1 MKVLQV
7 IPYFTPRKG
16 GDVNVVY
23 NISKYLHKKGWE
35 VTILTTDFDFDEEY
49 ANSLKGVEVIP
60 LKYFINIS
68 QLLISPALKKWLKIN
83 IKNYDVIHLH
93 DFRSYQN
100 IIVYKFSMQEK
111 IPYIIHGHGSVARV
125 GKKWLKLFYDILWGY
140 KLLENASKLIAVSNE
155 EFIHYQKMGAD
166 EKKIHIIYNGVDA
179 TFFHNNRQ
187 KGLFRKKYNLKNK
200 IILYLGRI
208 HETKGLD
215 FLLHAFSSLSNKI
228 KTTTII
234 VFIGTDEGYKKK
246 LLLLAKKLH
255 IENALYFIGSVDET
269 EKKSAY
275 YDADVFVNPAR
286 YMAGVALTT
295 IEALLCNLPIITTNE
310 SGEVIQ
316 KSGGGYLVNYGDVID
331 LKNKLEIVL
340 ENPKKLQAMI
350 SEGKKYILQNLTWNK
365 VIEQN
370 IKIYNNIMEKTT

>member
-1 MKVLQV
+1 
-7 IPYFTPRKG
+7 
-16 GDVNVVY
+16 
-23 NISKYLHKKGWE
+23 
-35 VTILTTDFDFDEEY
+35 
-49 ANSLKGVEVIP
+49 
-60 LKYFINIS
+60 
-68 QLLISPALKKWLKIN
+68 
-83 IKNYDVIHLH
+83 
-93 DFRSYQN
+93 
-100 IIVYKFSMQEK
+100 MQEK